1 MSKCSTCKKEAVYFR
16 INESRYYCKSCF
28 SKNIERKVKS
38 TISKHNL
45 IEPGDK
51 IAVAYSGGKDSGNIL
66 FILHKIFKNN
76 PKVKL
81 VAITI
86 NEGIAGY
93 RDAMLDGIKEFC
105 KQLGVEHHVASYEG
119 EFHTTIDK
127 LAKGTTDSMCGTCG
141 VFRRYL
147 LNNAAREV
155 DATKLATGHNLDDEA
170 QSIMMNMLKGD
181 LLRLARIGPMP
192 GIKGHKKFVRRIKPM
207 IMIPERESALY
218 AMLNGI
224 KAYFAECPYAERNTL
239 RMESRDFLNKMEER
253 SPGIKYS
260 IVASAGKVVP
270 FIEASLKKNRINNCK
285 ECGEPTSGEV
295 CKVCLTI
302 KKIGTKHQ

>member
-1 MSKCSTCKKEAVYFR
+1 MSKCSSCKNEAVYFR
-16 INESRYYCKSCF
+16 INEGRYYCKSHF
-28 SKNIERKVKS
+28 TKNIEKRFKT
-38 TISKHNL
+38 TIGKHKL
-45 IEPGDK
+45 IEDGDK
-51 IAVAYSGGKDSGNIL
+51 IAVAYSGGKDSGNTL
-66 FILHKIFKNN
+66 FMLHKIFKNN

-105 KQLGVEHHVASYEG
+105 KQLGVEHHIVSYEG
-119 EFHTTIDK
+119 EFHTTIDA
-127 LAKGTTDSMCGTCG
+127 LAKETTDSMCGTCG

-147 LNNAAREV
+147 LNKAARKV
-155 DATKLATGHNLDDEA
+155 GATKLATGHNLDDEA

-181 LLRLARIGPMP
+181 LLRLARTGPIP
-192 GIKGHKKFVRRIKPM
+192 KIKRHKNFVQRIKPM

-224 KAYFAECPYAERNTL
+224 KAYFAECPYAERNAL
-239 RMESRDFLNKMEER
+239 RMETRDFLNKLEER

-260 IVASAGKVVP
+260 IIASAEKVIP
-270 FIEASLKKNRINNCK
+270 FVEASFKGIKINNCR
-285 ECGEPTSGEV
+285 ECGEPTSGEI
-295 CKVCLTI
+295 CKVCETI
-302 KKIGTKHQ
+302 EKIGV

>member
-16 INESRYYCKSCF
+16 INEGRYYCKSCF
-28 SKNIERKVKS
+28 TKNIKKKVKA
-38 TISKHNL
+38 TIAKNKL
-45 IEPGDK
+45 VEPGDK

-66 FILHKIFKNN
+66 YLLHEIFKNN
-76 PKVKL
+76 PKVEL
-81 VAITI
+81 VAVTV

-105 KQLGVEHHVASYEG
+105 KKLGIENHVVSYQG
-119 EFHTTIDK
+119 EFHTTIDA
-127 LAKGTTDSMCGTCG
+127 LAKETTDSMCGTCG

-147 LNNAAREV
+147 LNNAARKIG
-155 DATKLATGHNLDDEA
+155 ANKLVTGHNLDDEA

-192 GIKGHKKFVRRIKPM
+192 TVKGHKNFVQRIKPM

-218 AMLNGI
+218 AMLNDI
-224 KAYFAECPYAERNTL
+224 KAYFAECPYAERNAL
-239 RMESRDFLNKMEER
+239 RMETRDFLNKLEER

-260 IVASAGKVVP
+260 IVASAEKVVP
-270 FIEASLKKNRINNCK
+270 FIKTGLKKSKISNCR

-295 CKVCLTI
+295 CKVCQI
-302 KKIGTKHQ
+302 IEKIGIV